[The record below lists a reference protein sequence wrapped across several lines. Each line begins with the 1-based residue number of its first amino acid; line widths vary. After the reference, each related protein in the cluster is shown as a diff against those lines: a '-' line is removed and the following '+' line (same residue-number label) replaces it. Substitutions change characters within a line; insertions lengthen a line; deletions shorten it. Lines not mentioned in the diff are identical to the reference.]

1 MHPEHQL
8 HPALALIRE
17 RTSTSRFD
25 PSFRLNDAAILDL
38 IGYASEA
45 PSSYNLQNWRF
56 IVVKSPA
63 RKEMLRDLSYGQRQV
78 ADAAITVIVCGTL
91 DPHRRIRAAMQPFR
105 DDGYIDDSDLDEWVR
120 DAESGFEDK
129 PTKQRDEAIRSG
141 SLAAMTLMIAAQ
153 AMGLVSAPLGGFE
166 VDAVSRQFGIRPS
179 EIPVMLVAIGRAAP
193 GNWPRKR
200 RRPVEEVLVV
210 V

>member
-1 MHPEHQL
+1 MHPEQL

-25 PSFRLNDAAILDL
+25 PSFPLSNAAIHDL

-56 IVVKSPA
+56 IVVKSA
-63 RKEMLRDLSYGQRQV
+63 VNKETLQGLSYGQQQV

-120 DAESGFEDK
+120 DAETSFEDN
-129 PTKQRDEAIRSG
+129 PTKQRDEAVRSA

-153 AMGLVSAPLGGFE
+153 AMGLVSAPLGGFDI
-166 VDAVSRQFGIRPS
+166 DAVCRQFGIRAS
-179 EIPVMLVAIGRAAP
+179 EMPVMLVAIGRAAP

-200 RRPVEEVLVV
+200 RRRVEEMLVV